1 MKSRLRWLT
10 LATAATLALA
20 ACGKK
25 EPPPPPPAPAPAP
38 AAAPAP
44 APAPVGVTLLAVT
57 LGKAVGADKK
67 VSAPTEV
74 FAKGDTIH
82 ASIDTTGAGSATL
95 VAKWTYTKDGKT
107 APVKEDTATI
117 TPTGPAATEFHISK
131 PDGWP
136 AGDYQVEI
144 LLDGKPVATRSFKV
158 QCRRGGP

>member
-44 APAPVGVTLLAVT
+44 APAPVGVTFSAVT

-136 AGDYQVEI
+136 AGDYQVKI
-144 LLDGKPVATRSFKV
+144 LLDGKSVATRSFKV
-158 QCRRGGP
+158 Q